1 MPQKAIFGGFE
12 QFLWGFKG
20 RQSKIHDGAQQSKT
34 SAYALFEKLKTTR
47 SRRSVVFNDDDGFR
61 FSSSCESL
69 YL

>member
-12 QFLWGFKG
+12 QFFWGIKG

-34 SAYALFEKLKTTR
+34 SAYALFEKLKT
-47 SRRSVVFNDDDGFR
+47 RRSVVFNDDDGFR